1 MALVQLCVFCID
13 CMLCLLRLYLLVSIQ
28 IALLMVTN
36 SVITLLDEVKCHVDL
51 FRLVF
56 WLSFYDKNISLHL
69 ILKFY

>member
-13 CMLCLLRLYLLVSIQ
+13 CMLCLLRLYLLISIQ

-51 FRLVF
+51 FHLVF